1 MLAAKE
7 ADKSRT
13 ELLKSL
19 FDGHSKE
26 NIVNKD
32 NSQCKMSQVLKFFS

>member
-19 FDGHSKE
+19 FDGSKE
-26 NIVNKD
+26 NIANKD
-32 NSQCKMSQVLKFFS
+32 NSQCKMSQVLKFLP